1 MEQQSERFDNCVDW
15 YSHLSGGGAF
25 EDGKYFGWD
34 FGFGFVEVERFDG
47 GYFENGVA
55 FGSGCVEE
63 EFEFG
68 RMRKH
73 IGDFG

>member
-1 MEQQSERFDNCVDW
+1 MELYRDSV
-15 YSHLSGGGAF
+15 YF
-25 EDGKYFGWD
+25 EQ
-34 FGFGFVEVERFDG
+34 FDG

-55 FGSGCVEE
+55 FGGGGFEE
-63 EFEFG
+63 EVEFG